1 MLLNVQNYLQN
12 IDINEYKLNKDVNS
26 IYEFKYLN
34 RSCCGLTCLKMCLK
48 YFLNIDDSLISIL
61 ENSLQFNVLQKGIGS
76 IHYNLVKLAN
86 FYGLNGCLI
95 FEEKR
100 DRFLNL
106 AKFMLKNNILIIA
119 SVRTKILKGNK
130 DKRGGHLVL
139 IRGIDKNFLYINDP
153 DNESNYSILN
163 KKVEFDR
170 FFENFS
176 GNIICI
182 SK

>member
-1 MLLNVQNYLQN
+1 
-12 IDINEYKLNKDVNS
+12 
-26 IYEFKYLN
+26 
-34 RSCCGLTCLKMCLK
+34 
-48 YFLNIDDSLISIL
+48 
-61 ENSLQFNVLQKGIGS
+61 
-76 IHYNLVKLAN
+76 
-86 FYGLNGCLI
+86 
-95 FEEKR
+95 
-100 DRFLNL
+100 
-106 AKFMLKNNILIIA
+106 MLKNNILIIA